1 MDLGKKLR
9 EALSKLTGKPY
20 VDADDVKA
28 LTKDLQRVLISSDVN
43 VKLVLGLSKRIEER
57 ALKTEKME
65 SLTLK
70 EHVTKIVYEELV
82 QFMGRSYSPRLDK
95 HKVLMCGLYGSGKCV
110 HKDSVIPLTDGRIKT
125 IEGLYTENRSKGERP
140 VEDGY
145 RIECPANGPELFAF
159 NKETLKIEKRRATAL
174 WKLKKR
180 SKLLKVV
187 LDNGN
192 SHSIIVTPEH
202 PFFILENGEVKQ
214 LRADRLR
221 ADMQVATAISLEF
234 EGGFQRIGNEIIN
247 EFGNCTLEDE
257 RIASHIAKELLTK
270 FGTLKNAYKKMRPAT
285 GYPIFTRNLKYGR
298 VHVEVVRKAHAYGI
312 TTSLPEKI
320 RIKGSK
326 SGGRSG
332 SVSAPMTM
340 PTTVDEELAEFLG
353 YVWGDGY
360 IYKSYVEVTNN
371 DPEILSR
378 LDYLSRKLFAL
389 EGKIRTDKRNGVKKF
404 IVASVLL
411 VAFINVIFKA
421 PIGKK
426 SKIIEIP
433 ELLLKSPKKV
443 IGRFIRAYFDTDGY
457 VEKDSRHIEFCSA
470 SRNLIE
476 QLRLVLLRFRIFS
489 NISQKTTNQTQY
501 CRLFL
506 KSDDVV
512 RFGEEISTI
521 LPRKRARFDTLSKI
535 CGQGQGSHQ
544 MIPTGNLLKI
554 IREAH
559 GFSIGE
565 VQKYVSSYGIHE
577 RNRIISR
584 NSLVKFLAALGN
596 QHKNWL
602 SLTRKIRNGAAYED
616 IIEENQGWA
625 TASLCRLEHQGYIT
639 RSERT
644 CTLTAAGHQ
653 VLSGSEEFDIDYLRR
668 LKALASS
675 DVCWIRVNTIEVVD
689 EEDWVYDLTVD
700 DLHTFIANGIIVH
713 NTTTCAKLAHFYKT
727 RGLSVALIAA
737 DTDRPAAQEQLEQ
750 LAKQVG
756 AAYYTIKGEKDPAA
770 IVKDAMKKIKEEVII
785 VDSAGRS
792 AFDGHLVEELRAIA
806 GQLKPDETY
815 LVVSADIGQIAGKQA
830 TEFNSAVPLSGV
842 IVTKMDGSGKGGG
855 ALSSVAASD
864 AKISFVG
871 LGEKPA
877 DFEVYDSQKFV
888 GRLLGVPD
896 IGALM
901 EKIKEISK
909 ETDVQKLESEELT
922 IDAFYEQLK
931 AAKKLGP
938 LGNVFS
944 MLGAA
949 DIPKEMVQQSE
960 GKLKKF
966 ESMIN
971 SMTKQEKKDA
981 SLLKSNPNRIARIAK
996 GSGCTE
1002 KEVRE
1007 FLSQFE
1013 KVEKMMNMFKRN
1025 RGFRKKMEKMMKG
1038 GMPGMGPDMKMA

>member
-28 LTKDLQRVLISSDVN
+28 LIKDLQRVLISSDVN

-95 HKVLMCGLYGSGKCV
+95 HRVLMCGLYGSGKCV
-110 HKDSVIPLTDGRIKT
+110 HKDSVIPLADGRIKT
-125 IEGLYTENRSKGERP
+125 IEGLYTESLSKGERP

-145 RIECPANGPELFAF
+145 RIECPTNGPELFAF

-180 SKLLKVV
+180 SKLLKVI

-192 SHSIIVTPEH
+192 SHSITVTPEH
-202 PFFILENGEVKQ
+202 PFFILENGEVRQ

-221 ADMQVATAISLEF
+221 ADMQVATAASLEF
-234 EGGFQRIGNEIIN
+234 EGCCQRIGNEIIN

-257 RIASHIAKELLTK
+257 RIASHVAEGLLAK
-270 FGTLKNAYKKMRPAT
+270 FGTLKNAYEKMKPAT
-285 GYPIFTRNLKYGR
+285 GYPTFTRNLKYGR

-312 TTSLPEKI
+312 TTSLSEKI

-332 SVSAPMTM
+332 SVSAPITM

-360 IYKSYVEVTNN
+360 IYKGYVEVTNN

-411 VAFINVIFKA
+411 VAFINGIFKA

-433 ELLLKSPKKV
+433 ELLLKSPKRV
-443 IGRFIRAYFDTDGY
+443 IGRFARAYFDTDGY
-457 VEKDSRHIEFCSA
+457 VGKDSRHIEFCSA

-476 QLRLVLLRFRIFS
+476 QLRVVLLRFGIFS
-489 NISQKTTNQTQY
+489 NISQRIINQTSY
-501 CRLFL
+501 HRLFL

-512 RFGEEISTI
+512 SFGREISTI
-521 LPRKRARFDTLSKI
+521 LSRKKARFDELSRI
-535 CGQGQGSHQ
+535 TGQGPGSHQ
-544 MIPTGNLLKI
+544 LINTGNLLKS
-554 IREAH
+554 IREER

-565 VQKYVSSYGIHE
+565 MQKYVSSYGIYE
-577 RNRIISR
+577 NNGRIARS
-584 NSLVKFLAALGN
+584 SLVKFLSALEKP
-596 QHKNWL
+596 HKNWL
-602 SLTRKIRNGAAYED
+602 MLIGKINDGADYED
-616 IIEENQGWA
+616 ILADNRGWS
-625 TASLCRLEHQGYIT
+625 TASLYRLEQQNYISKLDGSY
-639 RSERT
+639 R
-644 CTLTAAGHQ
+644 LTTEGQ
-653 VLSGSEEFDIDYLRR
+653 RISEESQHFDTTQLDR
-668 LKALASS
+668 LKALAFA
-675 DVCWIRVNTIEVVD
+675 DVCWIRIRAIETVK
-689 EEDWVYDLTVD
+689 EEEWVYDLTVD

-727 RGLSVALIAA
+727 KGLSVALIAA

-750 LAKQVG
+750 LSKQVG

-770 IVKDAMKKIKEEVII
+770 IVRDAMKRAKEEVII

-806 GQLKPDETY
+806 GQLKPDEAY

-855 ALSSVAASD
+855 ALSSVAASE

-877 DFEVYDSQKFV
+877 DFEVYNSEKFV

-896 IGALM
+896 IAALM
-901 EKIKEISK
+901 ERIKEISQ
-909 ETDVQKLESEELT
+909 ETDVKKLESEELT
-922 IDAFYEQLK
+922 IEAFYEQLK

-971 SMTKQEKKDA
+971 SMTKQEKREA
-981 SLLKSNPNRIARIAK
+981 ALLKSNPNRIARIAK

-1002 KEVRE
+1002 KDVRE
-1007 FLSQFE
+1007 FLGQFE
-1013 KVEKMMNMFKRN
+1013 KVEKMMNMFKKN
-1025 RGFRKKMEKMMKG
+1025 RGFRKKMEKMMQGKPG
-1038 GMPGMGPDMKMA
+1038 FPNMP